1 MGQCCSFENRLLYRT
16 LAHDLCFWSRRAG
29 EPGVS
34 LAIERGGNGDRGGG
48 RLGFWGAK
56 EKKKGGAADADGRTG
71 SPSSAPLSFS
81 SQMTDRKTNSPS
93 TFQDRSLK

>member
-56 EKKKGGAADADGRTG
+56 EKKKGGGRG
-71 SPSSAPLSFS
+71 ASVLLFP
-81 SQMTDRKTNSPS
+81 D
-93 TFQDRSLK
+93 DRSKNELSLYFSRPLAKMNGDSGGE